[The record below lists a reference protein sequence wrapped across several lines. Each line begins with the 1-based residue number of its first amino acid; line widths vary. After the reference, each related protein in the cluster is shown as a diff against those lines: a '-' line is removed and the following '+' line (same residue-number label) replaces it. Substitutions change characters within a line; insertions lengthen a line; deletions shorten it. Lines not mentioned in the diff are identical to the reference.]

1 MYKYVRELWKNPKEN
16 LGQVWQQ
23 RLLESKKLKPWC
35 KQKDK
40 FLIIDCWD
48 NFEYFQ
54 MNPTG
59 KIERPVKPI
68 PVRLFEVKLEKLS
81 AAQTLGNNKLI
92 QDTIQKL
99 KDDIAKLPQNNV
111 VILDNKNTLDTLD
124 EQFWARL
131 TEDKQLFLQKDI
143 APLMRTRTGE
153 DYKAMSFELK
163 VIQYSIAK
171 LEQGEAQEKK

>member
-1 MYKYVRELWKNPKEN
+1 M
-16 LGQVWQQ
+16 
-23 RLLESKKLKPWC
+23 
-35 KQKDK
+35 
-40 FLIIDCWD
+40 
-48 NFEYFQ
+48 
-54 MNPTG
+54 
-59 KIERPVKPI
+59 
-68 PVRLFEVKLEKLS
+68 
-81 AAQTLGNNKLI
+81 
-92 QDTIQKL
+92 
-99 KDDIAKLPQNNV
+99 

-171 LEQGEAQEKK
+171 LEQGEAQEKKTTTLEEVMMEMVSDLPLTVNVVAREKDLIEAVLHGGYLSTAKEEDLDPPFIQ